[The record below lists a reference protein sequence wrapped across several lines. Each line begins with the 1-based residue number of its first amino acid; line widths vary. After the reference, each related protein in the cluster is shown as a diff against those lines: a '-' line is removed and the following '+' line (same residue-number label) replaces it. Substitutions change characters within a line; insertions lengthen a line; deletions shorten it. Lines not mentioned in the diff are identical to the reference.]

1 MNACCSDTMPV
12 FDFMNNVF
20 NGCNL
25 CIIPTKVNTDNDRPT
40 VHPTTVSENSL
51 LQKKY
56 TSFLGNSVVL
66 VRNDTIPYE
75 MLF

>member
-1 MNACCSDTMPV
+1 MNDCCSDTKPG
-12 FDFMNNVF
+12 FDFMINVF

>member
-1 MNACCSDTMPV
+1 MI
-12 FDFMNNVF
+12 NVF

-56 TSFLGNSVVL
+56 TSFFGQLCSSGTK
-66 VRNDTIPYE
+66 RYDTIRDAVLTCAQKPT
-75 MLF
+75 